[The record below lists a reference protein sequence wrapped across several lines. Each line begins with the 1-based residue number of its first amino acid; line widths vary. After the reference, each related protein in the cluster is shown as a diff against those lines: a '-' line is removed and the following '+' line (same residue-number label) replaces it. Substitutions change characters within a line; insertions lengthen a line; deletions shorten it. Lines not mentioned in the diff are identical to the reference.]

1 MSNPLKNKDG
11 AYNMVWPV
19 DGSIHTMGVGDVGPV
34 VLAIFK
40 NPDEYI
46 GNKLGLSGDR
56 LTMNEYAVIIGEV
69 TGKPHAAT
77 YISVQQFPIEFPFPG
92 AHDMAAMFE
101 FYNVVN
107 PVRDISLTRTLNP
120 NTATFRQW
128 AERNK
133 DKFIRK

>member
-1 MSNPLKNKDG
+1 
-11 AYNMVWPV
+11 MVWPV

-46 GNKLGLSGDR
+46 GKKLGLSGER
-56 LTMNEYAVIIGEV
+56 LTMNEYAAISGEV

-107 PVRDISLTRTLNP
+107 PVRDISLAHSIQTLQPLVNGLRE
-120 NTATFRQW
+120 TC
-128 AERNK
+128 K